1 MTMNNQ
7 TTTKHFTRSL
17 RLALGILIVVIIT
30 LGIFYILMHP
40 QANEIGLMA
49 EYLSITAVI
58 SGIVAYGTY
67 RMGWLNRSPTIFWT
81 LIGGYVLASI
91 LTFINV
97 WVTAWLMFAS
107 DHDLLLA
114 TVLLLF
120 AGGIAIALG
129 FFLSIALT
137 DKIRAID
144 RAAKKVAQGNFEVR
158 IPVEGGDE
166 VAGLAISFNQ
176 MAEQLQENA
185 EKQRELDFLRRDLIA
200 WIGHDLQTPLAS
212 IRAIIE
218 ALADGMV
225 DDPET
230 IHRYLRTAKK
240 DVRSLSLL
248 IDDLFQMAQLD
259 AGGLTIHKEMNS
271 ISDIVSDTI
280 ESFSEKAQRQGVQL
294 EGEVAPGIDHF
305 YLDASR
311 ISRVFNNLVTN
322 ALRHTPSGGVIKIY
336 VKPSSGNAFIEVRN
350 NGEKIPPEDLPFL
363 FERFYRGEKSRSR
376 ATGGSGLGL
385 AISKGFVEAHGGTI
399 GVESR
404 PEGTRFYFTLPM
416 SD

>member
-1 MTMNNQ
+1 MNSQ
-7 TTTKHFTRSL
+7 TIKNLFTPSIRF
-17 RLALGILIVVIIT
+17 ALGIIIIVAIT

-49 EYLSITAVI
+49 RFLSITAVI
-58 SGIVAYGTY
+58 SGIIAYGTY

-81 LIGGYVLASI
+81 LIGGYVLASV

-97 WVTAWLMFAS
+97 WVTARLMFAS

-144 RAAKKVAQGNFEVR
+144 RAAKKIAQGNFDVR

-166 VAGLAISFNQ
+166 MAGLAISFNR
-176 MAEQLQENA
+176 MAEQLQENTK
-185 EKQRELDFLRRDLIA
+185 KQKELDFLRRDLIA

-218 ALADGMV
+218 ALADEMV

-230 IHRYLRTAKK
+230 IQRYLITAKK

-271 ISDIVSDTI
+271 ISDLVSDTV
-280 ESFSEKAQRQGVQL
+280 ESFSELAQKQGVQL
-294 EGEVAPGIDHF
+294 AGKVAPGFDHF
-305 YLDASR
+305 YLDAPR

-322 ALRHTPSGGVIKIY
+322 ALRHTPSGGVIDIQ
-336 VKPSSGNAFIEVRN
+336 VIPQADHAIIEVSN
-350 NGEKIPPEDLPFL
+350 SGEMIPSEDIPFL

-385 AISKGFVEAHGGTI
+385 AISKGVVEAHGGTI
-399 GVESR
+399 GVESQLGR
-404 PEGTRFYFTLPM
+404 TCFFFTLPM
-416 SD
+416 T

>member
-1 MTMNNQ
+1 MNSQ
-7 TTTKHFTRSL
+7 TIKNLFTPSIRF
-17 RLALGILIVVIIT
+17 ALGIIIIVAIT

-49 EYLSITAVI
+49 RFLSITAVI

-81 LIGGYVLASI
+81 LIGGYVLASV

-97 WVTAWLMFAS
+97 WVTARLMFAS

-144 RAAKKVAQGNFEVR
+144 RAAKKIAQGNFDVR

-166 VAGLAISFNQ
+166 MAGLAISFNR
-176 MAEQLQENA
+176 MAEQLQENTK
-185 EKQRELDFLRRDLIA
+185 KQKELDFLRRDLIA

-218 ALADGMV
+218 ALADEMV

-230 IHRYLRTAKK
+230 IQRYLITAKK

-271 ISDIVSDTI
+271 ISDLVSDTV
-280 ESFSEKAQRQGVQL
+280 ESFSELAQKQGVQL
-294 EGEVAPGIDHF
+294 AGKVAPGFDHF
-305 YLDASR
+305 YLDAPR

-322 ALRHTPSGGVIKIY
+322 ALRHTPSGGDVDIQVIPQADHAI
-336 VKPSSGNAFIEVRN
+336 IEVSN
-350 NGEKIPPEDLPFL
+350 SGEMIPSEDIPFL

-385 AISKGFVEAHGGTI
+385 AISKGVVEAHGGTI
-399 GVESR
+399 GVESQLGR
-404 PEGTRFYFTLPM
+404 TCFFFTLPM
-416 SD
+416 T

>member
-1 MTMNNQ
+1 MTMFNQ
-7 TTTKHFTRSL
+7 PKTKHFTRSI
-17 RLALGILIVVIIT
+17 RFALGILMVVAIT

-49 EYLSITAVI
+49 KFLSITAII

-137 DKIRAID
+137 DKIRSID
-144 RAAKKVAQGNFEVR
+144 RAAKKVAQGNFEAR

-166 VAGLAISFNQ
+166 LAGLAISFNQ
-176 MAEQLQENA
+176 MAKQLQENA

-218 ALADGMV
+218 ALADEMV

-230 IHRYLRTAKK
+230 IQRYLRTAQK

-271 ISDIVSDTI
+271 ISDLVSDTI
-280 ESFSEKAQRQGVQL
+280 ESFSEMAQRQGVQL
-294 EGEVAPGIDHF
+294 KGEVASGFNHV
-305 YLDASR
+305 YLDAPR
-311 ISRVFNNLVTN
+311 ISRVFYNLVSN
-322 ALRHTPSGGVIKIY
+322 ALRHTPSGGVIKIH
-336 VKPSSGNAFIEVRN
+336 VKPSAENAFIEVSN
-350 NGEKIPPEDLPFL
+350 TGEMIPPEDLPFL

-385 AISKGFVEAHGGTI
+385 AISKGFVEAHGGTV

-404 PEGTRFYFTLPM
+404 PEGTRFYFTIPM
-416 SD
+416 S

>member
-1 MTMNNQ
+1 MTMINPPGK
-7 TTTKHFTRSL
+7 KHLTPSIRF
-17 RLALGILIVVIIT
+17 ALGIIIIVVLT
-30 LGIFYILMHP
+30 LGFFYILMHP

-49 EYLSITAVI
+49 RFLSITAVI

-67 RMGWLNRSPTIFWT
+67 RLGWLNRSPTIFWT
-81 LIGGYVLASI
+81 LIGGYVLASV

-97 WVTAWLMFAS
+97 WVTARLMFAS
-107 DHDLLLA
+107 EHDLLLA

-166 VAGLAISFNQ
+166 MAGLAISFNQ
-176 MAEQLQENA
+176 MAKQLQENA
-185 EKQRELDFLRRDLIA
+185 KKQKELDYLRRDLIA

-218 ALADGMV
+218 ALADEMV

-230 IHRYLRTAKK
+230 VQRYLITAKK

-271 ISDIVSDTI
+271 ISDLVSDTV
-280 ESFSEKAQRQGVQL
+280 ESFSKLAHEQGVQL
-294 EGEVAPGIDHF
+294 EGKVAPGFDHF
-305 YLDASR
+305 YLDAPR

-322 ALRHTPSGGVIKIY
+322 ALRHTPSGGIIEI
-336 VKPSSGNAFIEVRN
+336 NAIPQADHAVIEVCN
-350 NGEKIPPEDLPFL
+350 TGEMIPPEEISLL

-404 PEGTRFYFTLPM
+404 PGNTCFYFTLPM
-416 SD
+416 S

>member
-1 MTMNNQ
+1 MINQ
-7 TTTKHFTRSL
+7 TIKKHFTPSIRF
-17 RLALGILIVVIIT
+17 ALGIVIIVAIT

-49 EYLSITAVI
+49 RFLSITALI

-81 LIGGYVLASI
+81 LIGGYVLASV

-97 WVTAWLMFAS
+97 WVTARLMFAS

-144 RAAKKVAQGNFEVR
+144 RAAKIVAQGNFDVR

-166 VAGLAISFNQ
+166 MAGLAISFNR
-176 MAEQLQENA
+176 MAEQLQENST
-185 EKQRELDFLRRDLIA
+185 KQKELDFLRRDLIA

-218 ALADGMV
+218 ALADEMV

-230 IHRYLRTAKK
+230 IQRYLITAKK

-259 AGGLTIHKEMNS
+259 AGGLKIHKEMNS
-271 ISDIVSDTI
+271 ISDLVSDTI
-280 ESFSEKAQRQGVQL
+280 ESFSELAQKQGVQL
-294 EGEVAPGIDHF
+294 EGKVAPGFEHF
-305 YLDASR
+305 YLDAPR

-322 ALRHTPSGGVIKIY
+322 ALRHTPSGGVIEIQVIPQASY
-336 VKPSSGNAFIEVRN
+336 AVIEISNSGEM
-350 NGEKIPPEDLPFL
+350 IPPEDIPFL

-385 AISKGFVEAHGGTI
+385 AISKGFIEAHGGTI
-399 GVESR
+399 GVESQ
-404 PEGTRFYFTLPM
+404 PGSTCFYFTLPM
-416 SD
+416 S